1 MSMFDWAE
9 QECRLACKKENP
21 NYNFDSD
28 DFDYGCSCYKSALK
42 AFKSLCEDGHSGMSY
57 NFTKS
62 ILIKLMENIPLS
74 PIEDKDFVISKNY
87 NLCSNEKLKELGLKS
102 YFQCSRLSSLFRKE
116 TLDGKIIYHDVNRSY
131 FIDIENPSNTYTS
144 NDDFLDEMFPIT
156 MPYLPKSEK
165 YKIYV
170 QTFLT
175 DKKNG
180 DFDTR
185 GIFYVITPEGEKIDI
200 NLYYAEGENHKW
212 KQISKEEYNERLS
225 RRIDKLNNKI
235 AEHIIWTLI
244 SNSSTDKEIKRREKA
259 FKQLDEKV
267 RDKFIFDLNNLC
279 VFFNNPDN
287 YKYNTFNMIQ
297 AICKGKEEHYKHIKE
312 LCDIA
317 DYVKS
322 ILEQLK
328 ITYNEYL
335 YILDF
340 GNCTINCLCLNN
352 AEKSPD
358 DFETTDELLRY
369 WGFNPDN
376 CQYMF
381 SSVELDLNY
390 IFEPIKN

>member
-87 NLCSNEKLKELGLKS
+87 NLYSDENLKELGLKS
-102 YFQCSRLSSLFRKE
+102 YIQCSRLSSLFRKE
-116 TLDGKIIYHDVNRSY
+116 TLDGKINYRDINRSY
-131 FIDIENPSNTYTS
+131 FINIENPSDTYFS
-144 NDDFLDEMFPIT
+144 NDDFLDEIFPIT
-156 MPYLPKSEK
+156 MPYLPKSKK
-165 YKIYV
+165 YKIYT

-180 DFDTR
+180 DFDTK
-185 GIFYVITPEGEKIDI
+185 GILYIITPEGEKVDI
-200 NLYYAEGENHKW
+200 NLYYAEGEDHEW
-212 KQISKEEYNERLS
+212 KQITKEEYNERLF
-225 RRIDKLNNKI
+225 RRIDKLSAKI

-244 SNSSTDKEIKRREKA
+244 SNSSTDEEIERREKA
-259 FKQLDEKV
+259 FKQLDKKV
-267 RDKFIFDLNNLC
+267 RDKFVFDLNNLC

-287 YKYNTFNMIQ
+287 YKYNTFSMVQ
-297 AICKGKEEHYKHIKE
+297 AICNGREEHYKDIKE
-312 LCDIA
+312 LCAIA

-322 ILEQLK
+322 ILEQL
-328 ITYNEYL
+328 
-335 YILDF
+335 
-340 GNCTINCLCLNN
+340 
-352 AEKSPD
+352 
-358 DFETTDELLRY
+358 
-369 WGFNPDN
+369 
-376 CQYMF
+376 
-381 SSVELDLNY
+381 
-390 IFEPIKN
+390 

>member
-9 QECRLACKKENP
+9 QECRLACKKENS

-28 DFDYGCSCYKSALK
+28 DFDYDCSCYKSALK

-87 NLCSNEKLKELGLKS
+87 NLCSNKKLKELGLKS

-200 NLYYAEGENHKW
+200 NLYYAEGEDHKW
-212 KQISKEEYNERLS
+212 KQISKEEYMKAIPEAHPWS
-225 RRIDKLNNKI
+225 
-235 AEHIIWTLI
+235 EHP
-244 SNSSTDKEIKRREKA
+244 R
-259 FKQLDEKV
+259 
-267 RDKFIFDLNNLC
+267 
-279 VFFNNPDN
+279 
-287 YKYNTFNMIQ
+287 
-297 AICKGKEEHYKHIKE
+297 
-312 LCDIA
+312 
-317 DYVKS
+317 
-322 ILEQLK
+322 
-328 ITYNEYL
+328 
-335 YILDF
+335 
-340 GNCTINCLCLNN
+340 
-352 AEKSPD
+352 
-358 DFETTDELLRY
+358 
-369 WGFNPDN
+369 
-376 CQYMF
+376 
-381 SSVELDLNY
+381 
-390 IFEPIKN
+390 